1 MEKKFVYINNK
12 FIPEEEASI
21 PVMTHGFL
29 YGTSVF
35 EGIRAYYNEENS
47 QLYAFRLEEHFERL
61 LRSAKI
67 MHININKTVEELCDI
82 TKELLSRNNYHT
94 DVYIRPTAYKS
105 HQSVRTHMLDS
116 KDDILIFSVPLG
128 ETLKIDE
135 GLRVCV
141 SNWRR
146 TSDNAI
152 PPRAKIG
159 GAYANTA
166 LVATDA
172 KLAGFDEAITL
183 SENGEVMEG
192 STMNL
197 FLVIDNKLV
206 TTSRNCGILE
216 GITRNTI
223 IELAKNKGLEV
234 EERRIQRS
242 ELYFAK
248 EAFFC
253 GTSAQICMIT
263 SIDNRI
269 VGDGKIGKISKML
282 QKEYF
287 DTVHGKI
294 PEFKKWCREIYD

>member
-1 MEKKFVYINNK
+1 MEEFVYINGK
-12 FIPEEEASI
+12 FTEKENAKIS
-21 PVMTHGFL
+21 VMSHGFL

-35 EGIRAYYNEENS
+35 EGIRAYYNKKEK
-47 QLYAFRLEEHFERL
+47 QLYAFRLEEHFERFIN
-61 LRSAKI
+61 SAKI
-67 MHININKTVEELCDI
+67 MHINIEKTVEELCDI
-82 TKELLSRNNYHT
+82 TKELLQRNNYNT

-105 HQSVRTHMLDS
+105 HESVRTHMLNSTDGL
-116 KDDILIFSVPLG
+116 IIFSVPLG
-128 ETLKIDE
+128 ETLDIQK
-135 GLRVCV
+135 GLSVCV

-159 GAYANTA
+159 GAYANTS

-183 SENGEVMEG
+183 SETGYVMEG

-197 FLVIDNKLV
+197 FLVFGNTLV
-206 TTSRNCGILE
+206 TPSADCGILA

-223 IELAKNKGLEV
+223 IEIAKDKGLNI
-234 EERRIQRS
+234 EERRVQRS
-242 ELYFAK
+242 ELYFAD

-253 GTSAQICMIT
+253 GTSAQICFIS
-263 SIDNRI
+263 SIDNRK
-269 VGDGKIGKISKML
+269 VGNGNMGNITKIL

-287 DTVHGKI
+287 DIVQGKVSQYKNWC
-294 PEFKKWCREIYD
+294 KKIYD